1 MKPII
6 SKLHSIS
13 IMRVCKNLSIAVIL
27 FFALQ
32 GTARAGS
39 TAHKDPSFVGAEN
52 FKHQFPDATNIS
64 YKVKGEFTEVNF
76 IWNAMRLQAFFDHD
90 GNLLATCRPIGVG
103 DLSLSAQ
110 LSLRDQYPGYVER
123 EAIEYNDADAGVSY
137 YVTMVGPKTSYLL
150 CVSTGGQISVF
161 KKMKP

>member
-1 MKPII
+1 MKQIT
-6 SKLHSIS
+6 
-13 IMRVCKNLSIAVIL
+13 IAVIL
-27 FFALQ
+27 FFTVLATTRAN
-32 GTARAGS
+32 TAD
-39 TAHKDPSFVGAEN
+39 HKDPTFVGIEN
-52 FKHQFPDATNIS
+52 FKHQFPDATDVS
-64 YKVKGEFTEVNF
+64 VRYKVKGELTEVNF
-76 IWNAMRLQAFFDHD
+76 IWNTMRLQAFFDLE